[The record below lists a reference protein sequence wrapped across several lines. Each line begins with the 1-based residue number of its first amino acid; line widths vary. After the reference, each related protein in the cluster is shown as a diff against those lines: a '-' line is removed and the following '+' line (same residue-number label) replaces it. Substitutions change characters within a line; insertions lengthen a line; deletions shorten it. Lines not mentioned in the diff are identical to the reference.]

1 LENYLKKK
9 VNISCKKNLF
19 EEYKNNNENCIN
31 KEESKD
37 YIKSNI
43 FFKNNNIQNQVI
55 WYKDGKYYLKKP
67 RKMRNCG
74 FCNCV
79 NNKCLKGYCVC
90 FNKGKFCEPK
100 KCRCMN
106 CKNFKRKYFKKDN

>member
-1 LENYLKKK
+1 
-9 VNISCKKNLF
+9 
-19 EEYKNNNENCIN
+19 
-31 KEESKD
+31 
-37 YIKSNI
+37 
-43 FFKNNNIQNQVI
+43 
-55 WYKDGKYYLKKP
+55 
-67 RKMRNCG
+67 MRNCG

-90 FNKGKFCEPK
+90 FNKGKYCEPK